1 MEWVGVDHLLFST
14 DYPHWDFDDPNFV
27 FRVKLSES
35 DRTKI
40 FSGNAKALFNL
51 A

>member
-1 MEWVGVDHLLFST
+1 
-14 DYPHWDFDDPNFV
+14 V
-27 FRVKLSES
+27 FKMKLSES

-51 A
+51 V